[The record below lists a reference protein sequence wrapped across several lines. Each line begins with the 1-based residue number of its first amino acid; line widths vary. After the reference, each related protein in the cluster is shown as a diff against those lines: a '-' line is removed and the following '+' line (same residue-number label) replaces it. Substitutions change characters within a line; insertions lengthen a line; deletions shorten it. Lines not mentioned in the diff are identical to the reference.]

1 MSEAFGADSPQS
13 ANPIQGQSE
22 IITRRKP
29 MGAIDAD
36 AHVIETVQ
44 TWSYLEEDER
54 RFTPQLMTQTFGEEL
69 LSNEGIVVRDF
80 WVIESRA
87 FGKDRNVGTNTPQ
100 ESREMLSVG
109 ARLAHMDEL
118 GIETQ
123 VLYPTLFLR
132 PVVQEAERERA
143 LCKSYNR
150 WMAELW
156 RQGNG
161 RLRWVAK
168 PPLRLLEK
176 TPAAVRDELASAKNN
191 GACGVFMRGLEC
203 ERALGA
209 PYFYPLWE
217 MAGDLDL
224 PICIHSANGSF
235 LHHDFFA
242 GDTTFTKFKLAVVGA
257 CHTLLE
263 KEIPRKFPKVR
274 WGFVEVGAQWVPYIL
289 NDLADRFRRKG
300 RSFPTDALAANNMWV
315 ACEVTDDLPYVLSHA
330 SEDCLMIG
338 TDYGHHDPS
347 SELNAIRL
355 LRNDKRIAPAAVSKI
370 LESNPR
376 NFYGL
381 N

>member
-1 MSEAFGADSPQS
+1 
-13 ANPIQGQSE
+13 
-22 IITRRKP
+22 

-44 TWSYLEEDER
+44 TWSYLDKDER
-54 RFTPQLMTQTFGEEL
+54 RFTPQLMTQSFGADL
-69 LSNEGIVVRDF
+69 LSNEGIPVRDF
-80 WVIESRA
+80 WVIEGRA
-87 FGKDRNVGTNTPQ
+87 HGKDRNIGTDTSQ
-100 ESREMLSVG
+100 ESREMLSVE
-109 ARLAHMDEL
+109 ARLAHMDKL

-132 PVVQEAERERA
+132 PIVQEAERERA

-150 WMAELW
+150 WMSELW

-176 TPAAVRDELASAKNN
+176 TPAAVADELDWARNN

-203 ERALGA
+203 ERALGD
-209 PYFYPLWE
+209 PYFYPLWQS
-217 MAGDLDL
+217 AADLDL

-235 LHHDFFA
+235 LHHDFFME
-242 GDTTFTKFKLAVVGA
+242 DTTFTKFKLAVVGA

-263 KEIPRKFPKVR
+263 KEIPKKFPKVR
-274 WGFVEVGAQWVPYIL
+274 WGFVEVSAQWVPYVL

-300 RSFPTDALAANNMWV
+300 NSFPSDALAANNMWV
-315 ACEVTDDLPYVLSHA
+315 ACENTDDLPYVLSHA
-330 SEDCLMIG
+330 GEDCLMIG

-347 SELNAIRL
+347 SELNAIYL
-355 LRNDKRIAPAAVSKI
+355 LRNDKRITAGVVQKI
-370 LESNPR
+370 LEINPR
-376 NFYGL
+376 KFYGL
-381 N
+381 GS

>member
-1 MSEAFGADSPQS
+1 
-13 ANPIQGQSE
+13 
-22 IITRRKP
+22 

-44 TWSYLEEDER
+44 TWSYLEKDER
-54 RFTPQLMTQTFGEEL
+54 GFTPQLMSQTFGSEL
-69 LSNEGIVVRDF
+69 LSNEGTAVRDF
-80 WVIESRA
+80 WVIEGRA
-87 FGKDRNVGTNTPQ
+87 HGKDRNIGTNTSQ
-100 ESREMLSVG
+100 ESRELLSV
-109 ARLAHMDEL
+109 ASRLAHMDEL

-132 PVVQEAERERA
+132 PIVQDGERELA

-150 WMAELW
+150 WMADLW
-156 RQGNG
+156 SQGNG

-176 TPAAVRDELASAKNN
+176 TPAIVKDELQWARNH
-191 GACGVFMRGLEC
+191 GACGIFMRGLEC
-203 ERALGA
+203 ERALGD
-209 PYFYPLWE
+209 PYFYTLWQISE
-217 MAGDLDL
+217 DLDL
-224 PICIHSANGSF
+224 PVCVHSANGSF

-263 KEIPRKFPKVR
+263 KEIPTKFPKVR
-274 WGFVEVGAQWVPYIL
+274 WGFVEVSAQWVPYVL

-300 RSFPTDALAANNMWV
+300 RSFPNGALAANNMWV
-315 ACEVTDDLPYVLSHA
+315 ACENTDDLPYVLSHA
-330 SEDCLMIG
+330 GEDSLMIG

-355 LRNDKRIAPAAVSKI
+355 LRNDKRITAAAIKKI
-370 LESNPR
+370 LEINPR
-376 NFYGL
+376 KFYGL
-381 N
+381 S